1 MSGDRVPRFFLYI
14 GQVGTACPPKFSAMK
29 KIALFLLLL
38 ACALGVSAGT
48 KKKAEKDTNHFRY
61 ELECAG
67 NAAQG
72 MYLVKVWSYS
82 RKAAVAAEQCKKN
95 AVHGIIF
102 KGYSGA
108 NGCVAQRPL
117 AANPGVEAEYADF
130 FDAFFKDGGEYQK
143 YVSTV
148 SGTQEVLKVGKEYK
162 VGVVVSVSKDALR
175 KALEAAGVVKSLNY
189 GF

>member
-1 MSGDRVPRFFLYI
+1 M
-14 GQVGTACPPKFSAMK
+14 
-29 KIALFLLLL
+29 LLLT
-38 ACALGVSAGT
+38 CALGVSAGT

-72 MYLVKVWSYS
+72 SYLVKVWSYS
-82 RKAAVAAEQCKKN
+82 RRAAVAAELCKKN

-102 KGYSGA
+102 KGYYGT

-117 AANPGVEAEYADF
+117 AANPGVEVEYEDF
-130 FDAFFKDGGEYQK
+130 FEVFFKDGGEYQK
-143 YVSTV
+143 YVTTV
-148 SGTQEVLKVGKEYK
+148 SGMQEVMKVGSEYK
-162 VGVVVSVSKDALR
+162 VGIVVSVSKDALR
-175 KALEAAGVVKSLNY
+175 KALEAAGVVKSLNS